1 MLRSKTFTRGF
12 TLIELALTVAIMGI
26 LAATALSLFS
36 LQQLRAKRTEAMT
49 NVEAIAKLE
58 RGYFGENGTY
68 PTATPT
74 PPGAPGDKQNWDP
87 TGVPFSFEVVGFEAN
102 GSVFYV
108 YDVNSAAGGGCTC
121 PSGACFT
128 VSAYGDSDKDGNLA
142 LVGYFHGD
150 DIGVVCNSQV
160 LAAVGPPIDPS
171 DGSPILDQ
179 PVDVFT
185 FSGPIVD
192 DY

>member
-1 MLRSKTFTRGF
+1 MLRSKTYKRGF
-12 TLIELALTVAIMGI
+12 TLIELIITVAIMGI
-26 LAATALSLFS
+26 LAATAITLFS

-49 NVEAIAKLE
+49 NTEAIAKLE
-58 RGYFGENGTY
+58 RGYFGESGVY
-68 PTATPT
+68 PPVSPSPVTATP
-74 PPGAPGDKQNWDP
+74 GERENWDP
-87 TGVPFSFEVVGFEAN
+87 TGVPWSFNVIGFEAT
-102 GSVFYV
+102 GAVFFV
-108 YDVNSAAGGGCTC
+108 YDVNTGTGLCGC

-128 VSAYGDSDKDGNLA
+128 VSAYGDSDKDGSLA
-142 LVGYFHGD
+142 LIGYFHAD
-150 DIGVVCNSQV
+150 DSGVACPSQV

-171 DGSPILDQ
+171 DGNPILDQ